1 LWLKSSIE
9 VASECRE
16 GSAGATGDDQ
26 IGQREERVK
35 LGCILGQAAVAH
47 LSIFEE
53 ILDDMK
59 GVFNQGADL

>member
-1 LWLKSSIE
+1 MQLKGVLSM
-9 VASECRE
+9 ASERRE
-16 GSAGATGDDQ
+16 GSAGATGDEQ
-26 IGQREERVK
+26 IGQSEERVK
-35 LGCILGQAAVAH
+35 LGRILGQAAVAH